1 MRDSIE
7 EWGTLAMMIV
17 GLPLMVAIPV
27 FLMSTCEGKQS
38 VIVINNP
45 PGLSKMKRSAKDLV
59 YIKQMI
65 DEYKLGQQFEERYVS
80 LQKTYDKYLPL
91 IPDEDTPKD
100 IVDAIDLLSGEVV
113 KLTDDVNAKLKEAK

>member
-1 MRDSIE
+1 MRDSLE
-7 EWGTLAMMIV
+7 EWGLLAMMIV

-113 KLTDDVNAKLKEAK
+113 KLTDDVNAKLKETQ

>member
-1 MRDSIE
+1 MRDSLE
-7 EWGTLAMMIV
+7 EWGLLAMMIV

-80 LQKTYDKYLPL
+80 LQKIYDKYLPL

>member
-45 PGLSKMKRSAKDLV
+45 PGLSKMKRSAKDLT
-59 YIKQMI
+59 YIRQMI

-80 LQKTYDKYLPL
+80 LKKTYDKYLPL
-91 IPDEDTPKD
+91 IPDEDTPSD
-100 IVDAIDLLSGEVV
+100 VVDAIDLLSGEVV

>member
-1 MRDSIE
+1 MRDSLE
-7 EWGTLAMMIV
+7 EWGLLAMMIV

-65 DEYKLGQQFEERYVS
+65 DEYKLGQQFEERYLS
-80 LQKTYDKYLPL
+80 L
-91 IPDEDTPKD
+91 IH
-100 IVDAIDLLSGEVV
+100 I
-113 KLTDDVNAKLKEAK
+113 